1 MLLNAFQ
8 SLGRFVTRACSW
20 VASCVSRNTGERADD
35 TEADDSREG
44 DGATKL
50 LKPENPPDYTDP
62 NGDVAVTDRMTDYES
77 IKRKLLLTP
86 GALFEDKDF
95 PASNSSIYLRAPW
108 SSSRVE
114 WKRPRVSVKTCFLF
128 FGCLVGCCPVI
139 VVCQLRCGFF
149 ERFVCMR
156 ATAALADYRLEL
168 CVLCVRGVCVCVCV
182 CAHARV
188 CVHTHAHAS
197 ACVSV
202 CVCAVS
208 YTHLTLP
215 TSVYV

>member
-8 SLGRFVTRACSW
+8 SLGRFVTRACRW

-62 NGDVAVTDRMTDYES
+62 NGDVAVTDRMTDYAS

-86 GALFEDKDF
+86 GELFEDKEF
-95 PASNSSIYLRAPW
+95 PASNSSLYLRAPW

-114 WKRPRVSVKTCFLF
+114 WKRPRVSVKTCFLLF
-128 FGCLVGCCPVI
+128 FWLLSCY
-139 VVCQLRCGFF
+139 RCVPASLWVF

-168 CVLCVRGVCVCVCV
+168 CILCIRD
-182 CAHARV
+182 
-188 CVHTHAHAS
+188 S
-197 ACVSV
+197 
-202 CVCAVS
+202 
-208 YTHLTLP
+208 
-215 TSVYV
+215 